1 MKLRLA
7 LCVSGTVAIR
17 WTRIQVL
24 AALILSPT
32 AGLRKFA
39 ELRDEGILTNAEF
52 EIERLAF
59 SGLDCMGWTPNCYS
73 AFVPCPL
80 LVCQEVRLNCKS
92 VTRFHVANICR
103 HSSPIRSARDQFSG
117 DEIRHTTF
125 RNDAVRP
132 DSAWAG
138 KLGGGPRTGSTLES
152 DIGASTSFRTERRED
167 PFIHAW
173 AFAETLG
180 LVATN
185 HETILSESFQ
195 GFANGLTSKPVTVV
209 TTMARVVLES
219 LAVQAWLI
227 DPSVATEERFARW
240 IALEYQSQRESWRTA
255 HPRSPHLRNPAASEL
270 LVDARTLTS
279 RWTKVPHRRGLA
291 QESRRQLNSLAA
303 SHNGMP
309 TTPEEKPLVSTL
321 WVRRST
327 VYFPV
332 RFTAALAASLPYSC
346 QRYGHS
352 SGNPMHTY
360 DLSHDALWNAMSLIL
375 ISTFAAHAPTPN
387 G

>member
-1 MKLRLA
+1 MMLY
-7 LCVSGTVAIR
+7 
-17 WTRIQVL
+17 
-24 AALILSPT
+24 ALI
-32 AGLRKFA
+32 
-39 ELRDEGILTNAEF
+39 
-52 EIERLAF
+52 
-59 SGLDCMGWTPNCYS
+59 
-73 AFVPCPL
+73 
-80 LVCQEVRLNCKS
+80 Q
-92 VTRFHVANICR
+92 
-103 HSSPIRSARDQFSG
+103 
-117 DEIRHTTF
+117 
-125 RNDAVRP
+125 
-132 DSAWAG
+132 AWAG

-270 LVDARTLTS
+270 LVDARTLNLAMDQSSTPAWIGTRIPTS
-279 RWTKVPHRRGLA
+279 TELA
-291 QESRRQLNSLAA
+291 GRLTQWYAHHTGREAVGIDAMGETFYRLFSGEIHGSVGSIFALLL
-303 SHNGMP
+303 P
-309 TTPEEKPLVSTL
+309 TD
-321 WVRRST
+321 T
-327 VYFPV
+327 VD
-332 RFTAALAASLPYSC
+332 
-346 QRYGHS
+346 S

-375 ISTFAAHAPTPN
+375 ISTFAARCTYAEWLGIPVEDEVRRLHIHHVDLAVQKAVE
-387 G
+387 GS